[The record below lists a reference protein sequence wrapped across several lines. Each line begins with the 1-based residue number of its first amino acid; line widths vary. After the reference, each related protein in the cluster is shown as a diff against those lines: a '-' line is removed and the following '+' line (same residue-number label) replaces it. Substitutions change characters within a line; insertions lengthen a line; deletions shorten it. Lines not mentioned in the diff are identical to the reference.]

1 VAIRNVDHEPLQI
14 SGWRLLNRD
23 GDAMILDGVV
33 PPRAVRRFPLPAEV
47 PLASKG
53 GLIRLLDGDGE
64 EVDGV
69 SYTRHEAQRKRGL
82 LTF

>member
-1 VAIRNVDHEPLQI
+1 
-14 SGWRLLNRD
+14 
-23 GDAMILDGVV
+23 
-33 PPRAVRRFPLPAEV
+33 
-47 PLASKG
+47 
-53 GLIRLLDGDGE
+53 LLDGDGE